1 MQNRTTIAV
10 GVLTLALSGSSC
22 TRDTTV
28 EQRDRTAAPDAARNV
43 DRAAEAQRQRE
54 QDLAKLDERVATL
67 ERDFQQKRA
76 GSPSGASKAT
86 PGLRNGVKTDMD
98 DVKKAVANLRTTTA
112 ENWWER
118 HEAALKMAFDDVE
131 SDVRRFA
138 GARALPVSPKN
149 PNVTDAS
156 GEPVSTAPFTS
167 RRDKFVADMRS
178 RVDAMNKVLDN
189 VKANGARKTELN
201 DLHARVN
208 KLGDDIDR
216 LKSSSAEDW
225 WDISKTRVSEYID
238 RMEKSVA
245 RLDDNN
251 KP

>member
-10 GVLTLALSGSSC
+10 GVLTLALGGSSC
-22 TRDTTV
+22 TRDATV
-28 EQRDRTAAPDAARNV
+28 EQRNRTATPEARTV

-54 QDLAKLDERVATL
+54 QDLAKLDERVASL
-67 ERDFQQKRA
+67 EREYQEKHA
-76 GSPSGASKAT
+76 GGPSGT
-86 PGLRNGVKTDMD
+86 PGATAGLRREVKTDMD
-98 DVKKAVANLRTTTA
+98 DVKKAVANLRTTTP

-118 HEAALKMAFDDVE
+118 HEAALKMGFNDVE

-138 GARALPVSPKN
+138 GARARPVSPQN
-149 PNVTDAS
+149 PNVADAS

-167 RRDKFVADMRS
+167 RRDKFVADMRI
-178 RVDAMNKVLDN
+178 RVDAMNKALDD
-189 VKANGARKTELN
+189 VKASGARKTELN

-225 WDISKTRVSEYID
+225 WAISKTRVSEYID

-245 RLDDNN
+245 RLDDN

>member
-1 MQNRTTIAV
+1 MQKRTTIAV
-10 GVLTLALSGSSC
+10 GLLTLALGASSC
-22 TRDTTV
+22 GRDAAV
-28 EQRDRTAAPDAARNV
+28 ERRDRTASPEAARKV
-43 DRAAEAQRQRE
+43 DLAAEAQRQRE
-54 QDLAKLDERVATL
+54 QDLVKLDERVASL
-67 ERDFQQKRA
+67 ERDYQEKRA
-76 GSPSGASKAT
+76 GTPSGTSGAT
-86 PGLRNGVKTDMD
+86 AGLRSEVKSDID
-98 DVKKAVANLRTTTA
+98 DVKKAVANLRTTTP

-118 HEAALKMAFDDVE
+118 HEAVLKMALGDVE
-131 SDVRRFA
+131 SDVKRFA

-167 RRDKFVADMRS
+167 RRDKFVADMRI
-178 RVDAMNKVLDN
+178 RVDAMNKALDD
-189 VKANGARKTELN
+189 VKASGARKTELN

-216 LKSSSAEDW
+216 LKSASAEDW

-245 RLDDNN
+245 RLDDN
-251 KP
+251 KR

>member
-1 MQNRTTIAV
+1 MQNRTIIAV
-10 GVLTLALSGSSC
+10 GVLTLALGGSSC
-22 TRDTTV
+22 TRDATV
-28 EQRDRTAAPDAARNV
+28 EQRDRTVTPEAARKV
-43 DRAAEAQRQRE
+43 DRAADVQRQRE
-54 QDLAKLDERVATL
+54 QDLAKLDERVASL
-67 ERDFQQKRA
+67 ERDYQEKRV
-76 GSPSGASKAT
+76 GSLSGTSGATAT
-86 PGLRNGVKTDMD
+86 LRSEVKTDMD
-98 DVKKAVANLRTTTA
+98 DLKKAVANLRTTTP

-118 HEAALKMAFDDVE
+118 HEAVLKMAFDDVE
-131 SDVRRFA
+131 SDVKRFS
-138 GARALPVSPKN
+138 GGRALPVSPKN

-167 RRDKFVADMRS
+167 RRDKFVADMRM
-178 RVDAMNKVLDN
+178 RADAMNRALDD
-189 VKANGARKTELN
+189 VKASGARKTELN

-245 RLDDNN
+245 RLDDN
-251 KP
+251 KR